1 MCEKGVKYV
10 NPFTHI
16 FTRISHAASHVNS
29 HWFAIKFHMV
39 LHTNFI
45 CKFSVYTIVAT
56 CIQFHM
62 LLHTNFT
69 CKFWV
74 NRELL
79 QFDMFIHP
87 NFIAIL
93 WCTMIR
99 VILEYWSWTRLPPKY
114 SSKKTGITLRAHES
128 HIIYAIG
135 QWVLWNYKCG
145 TYNQTAIL
153 PVILPVK
160 RYQKIPLISKWK
172 SLYFRY

>member
-39 LHTNFI
+39 
-45 CKFSVYTIVAT
+45 
-56 CIQFHM
+56 
-62 LLHTNFT
+62 LHTNFT